1 MRKENGKKIGIIVSL
16 TMLFVTIVG
25 VTYAA
30 FLYTKKGTKE
40 NELTTGSISFVYN
53 ETSNGVTLTNA
64 FPMTD
69 VDDALVN
76 YRHAT

>member
-1 MRKENGKKIGIIVSL
+1 MKENKKRNLGIVLGLIILLV
-16 TMLFVTIVG
+16 MVIG

-30 FLYTKKGTKE
+30 FQYTKSGTKE
-40 NELTTGSISFVYN
+40 NELTTGTVSFKYN
-53 ETSNGVTLTNA
+53 ETSNGVTLNNA
-64 FPMTD
+64 YPMSD